1 MSRVLLPTA
10 LAAVL
15 LAPVPALVRADWPVF
30 RGDALMTGAGTAK
43 LPDKLEERWVFK
55 TKDAVEAAPAIVGD
69 TVYIASLDK
78 HLYAVELTT
87 GKEKWKVKL
96 GAMKAS
102 PAVRGDRVYVGTLD
116 GVFFCLK
123 TADGSK
129 VWSFEAEGEIMS
141 GANFHGPNVLVGS
154 HDSTL
159 YCLDADGKRVWGVKT
174 DGPVN
179 GSPAV
184 IGDVTFVAGCD
195 SILHILDAKTGK
207 ELGAVD
213 LGGQAAATA
222 AVANDFAYVGTMA
235 NTVVAVDLK
244 KKEKRWE
251 FSAAVRQQP
260 FYASAAAGELIVA
273 GSRDKKVYGLDPKTG
288 KKAWDFAT
296 EGQVDASPVVVGGKV
311 YVGCLSDGGEFYV
324 LDLKTGKKLQE
335 LALDSAVC
343 GSPAVGPDCLIV
355 GTDKGLVYCL
365 GKK

>member
-1 MSRVLLPTA
+1 MTRVLLPA
-10 LAAVL
+10 
-15 LAPVPALVRADWPVF
+15 ALVAALLCPSAAPADWPVF
-30 RGDALMTGAGTAK
+30 RGGPLMTGAGTAK
-43 LPDKLEERWVFK
+43 LPDKLEERWTFK
-55 TKDAVEAAPAIVGD
+55 AKDAVEAAPAIVGD
-69 TVYIASLDK
+69 TVYLASLDK
-78 HLYAVELTT
+78 HLYAVELAT

-96 GAMKAS
+96 GAMKAA
-102 PAVRGDRVYVGTLD
+102 PAVRGDRVYVGNLD
-116 GVFFCLK
+116 GKFFCLK

-129 VWSFEAEGEIMS
+129 VWEFETAGEIMS

-159 YCLDADGKRVWGVKT
+159 YCLNADGKKVWDVKT

-207 ELGAVD
+207 ELAAVD

-222 AVANDFAYVGTMA
+222 AIANDVAYVGTMA

-244 KKEKRWE
+244 KKEKLWSFE
-251 FSAAVRQQP
+251 AAVRQQP

-273 GSRDKKVYGLDPKTG
+273 GSRDKKLYGLDPKTG
-288 KKAWDFAT
+288 KKVWDFAT

-311 YVGCLSDGGEFYV
+311 YGGCLSDGGEFYV
-324 LDLKTGKKLQE
+324 LDLKTGKKVQE
-335 LALDSAVC
+335 LALDAAVC

-355 GTDKGLVYCL
+355 GTDKGVVYCL